1 MKQLVKR
8 LADSTTTALLAIH
21 ANRERVEDL
30 AIGWVASWLLMMNVK
45 SNARAKRHR
54 SVASRC

>member
-8 LADSTTTALLAIH
+8 LVASITTALLAIH

-30 AIGWVASWLLMMNVK
+30 AMGWVAS
-45 SNARAKRHR
+45 
-54 SVASRC
+54 